1 MRHKF
6 SSRLN
11 NQPQKST
18 EGLIFFYGI
27 KTKIVIEELIEMKK
41 ILQVKNLEKSFKG
54 NKALKGI
61 SFDIEEG
68 EILCFLGPN
77 GAGKST
83 TINILC
89 AALRCDNGE
98 ILFEGDMVNKNI
110 KNFKRNLGI
119 VPQDL
124 AIYENISADENVKF
138 FASLY
143 GLRREELNKCTEKAL
158 EFVGL
163 LDKKKDKPSTFSGG
177 MKRRLNIACA
187 IAHNPKIIIMDEPT
201 VGIDPQSR
209 NHILASIKKLQQNGA
224 TIIYTTHY
232 MEEVEEISTRI
243 IIIDHGEM
251 IAVGTKEE
259 LKAKLEDEKIYNV
272 EVENLGALNKDE
284 FFKVEGV
291 KKVEVSESNVEITTL
306 KGVENLDKLIALL
319 MNRNVKINNITSAVA
334 SLETVFLNLTGRTLR
349 D

>member
-1 MRHKF
+1 
-6 SSRLN
+6 
-11 NQPQKST
+11 
-18 EGLIFFYGI
+18 
-27 KTKIVIEELIEMKK
+27 MKK
-41 ILQVKNLEKSFKG
+41 ILEVNNLEKNFKDK
-54 NKALKGI
+54 KALKGI
-61 SFDIEEG
+61 SFYIEEG

-83 TINILC
+83 TINILST
-89 AALRCDNGE
+89 ALKSDKGE
-98 ILFEGDMVNKNI
+98 ILYKGENVEQNVKNL
-110 KNFKRNLGI
+110 KKQLGI

-124 AIYENISADENVKF
+124 AIYENISAEENVKF

-143 GLRREELNKCTEKAL
+143 GIKGEELKKCTEKAL

-163 LDKKKDKPSTFSGG
+163 SDRKKDKPSTFSGG

-209 NHILASIKKLQQNGA
+209 NHILDSIKKLKENGA
-224 TIIYTTHY
+224 TIVYTTHY

-243 IIIDHGEM
+243 IIIDHGEI
-251 IAVGTKEE
+251 IAEGTKEE
-259 LKAKLEDEKIYNV
+259 LKEKLEEDKIYNV
-272 EVENLGALNKDE
+272 EAENCITIKEDE

-291 KKVEVSESNVEITTL
+291 KKVKVDEKNIKITTL
-306 KGVENLDKLIALL
+306 KGVENLDKLITIL
-319 MNRNVKINNITSAVA
+319 MDKNIKINNISSTTA
-334 SLETVFLNLTGRTLR
+334 SLEEVFLNLTGRTLR

>member
-1 MRHKF
+1 M
-6 SSRLN
+6 
-11 NQPQKST
+11 KS
-18 EGLIFFYGI
+18 I
-27 KTKIVIEELIEMKK
+27 IEI
-41 ILQVKNLEKSFKG
+41 KNLEKSYKG
-54 NKALKGI
+54 KKAVNNI
-61 SFDIEEG
+61 SFNVKEG

-83 TINILC
+83 TINIL
-89 AALRCDNGE
+89 ATALKQDKGE
-98 ILFEGDMVNKNI
+98 ILFQGEKVNKNI
-110 KNFKRNLGI
+110 KNFKKKLGI

-124 AIYENISADENVKF
+124 AIYENISAEENVKF

-143 GLRREELNKCTEKAL
+143 GIHGEELIKCTDKAL

-163 LDKKKDKPSTFSGG
+163 KDKKKDKPITFSGG

-187 IAHNPKIIIMDEPT
+187 IAHNPKVIIMDEPT

-209 NHILASIKKLQQNGA
+209 NHILDSIKKLQESGA

-251 IAVGTKEE
+251 IAMGTKEE

-272 EVENLGALNKDE
+272 EVENLGDLNKDE

-291 KKVEVSESNVEITTL
+291 KKVEVSDSSVEITTL
-306 KGVENLDKLIALL
+306 KGVENLDKLITLL
-319 MNRNVKINNITSAVA
+319 MNRNVKINNITSVVA